1 MKELGRLKWQFK
13 GTSKLDKISITKLK
27 RLVPEA
33 DHVYWDACFKY
44 RQIKEQEVRIKRKVR
59 LLKTIRER
67 VRSEWG
73 RRKAEAC
80 PCHVLTNKCCPN
92 IICLARKRTW
102 TNGYRGEEFYFWI
115 CSTCRMGI
123 DYKNT
128 KAMMAKLTGE
138 YKNYVEAERI

>member
-13 GTSKLDKISITKLK
+13 GTSKLDKIPITKLK

-44 RQIKEQEVRIKRKVR
+44 RQIKNQEARMNRKIR
-59 LLKTIRER
+59 LFKTLRER

-73 RRKAEAC
+73 RRKAIAC
-80 PCHVLTNKCCPN
+80 PCHILTNKPCPN
-92 IICLARKRTW
+92 VICLARKRTW
-102 TNGYRGEEFYFWI
+102 QNQYRGEEFYFWI

-128 KAMMAKLTGE
+128 KALMAKLTGE
-138 YKNYVEAERI
+138 YLKHVGKKRV